1 METETSG
8 MVLFLVK
15 ITLVHGTFTS
25 KETKDLSLSVSDK
38 RWFRYTGYLLSIL
51 VFPRQIAVLSVTQ

>member
-25 KETKDLSLSVSDK
+25 KETKDLSVSDK

>member
-1 METETSG
+1 

-25 KETKDLSLSVSDK
+25 KEKKDLSLSVSDK